1 MPTPHHA
8 EAGQALLLILG
19 ALTAV
24 LIGATVLGGVAQ
36 AIGRRGDSQRAAD
49 LAALAAARALRTAY
63 PRVFEPAEIG
73 GRPNAAHLER
83 DAYVALGRRVAIETA
98 RRNGADDADV
108 DFPGAALA
116 PLRVRVRVRA
126 RIRLGPGASVDGGA
140 EAEAALAPPGTVP
153 SGGVAG
159 AGEYSGPLAYRQGK
173 PMRPDVA
180 EAFDRMESAAAA
192 DGVQLIINSAFRTNA
207 EQAALFAA
215 HPDPKWVAPPGQSLH
230 RLGTELDL
238 GPSGAYGWLAAHAPR
253 FHFVQRYSWE
263 PWHWGFNLNAGT
275 ASVGFGGAGR
285 DDGEATGTLQAFVPA
300 RFAASI
306 SRAAQRWSVA
316 GTLLAAQLYQESH
329 FNPFA
334 RSPAGAQGIA
344 QFMPGTARAYGLD
357 DPFDAG
363 RAIDAQAHL
372 MRDLLRQFGSVPLA
386 LAAYNAGPA
395 PVSRCV
401 CVPPIPETQAYV
413 ADILGLLHG
422 AGDALGAGA
431 SGLEVR
437 LVR

>member
-1 MPTPHHA
+1 
-8 EAGQALLLILG
+8 
-19 ALTAV
+19 V
-24 LIGATVLGGVAQ
+24 
-36 AIGRRGDSQRAAD
+36 R
-49 LAALAAARALRTAY
+49 
-63 PRVFEPAEIG
+63 F
-73 GRPNAAHLER
+73 
-83 DAYVALGRRVAIETA
+83 
-98 RRNGADDADV
+98 
-108 DFPGAALA
+108 
-116 PLRVRVRVRA
+116 RVRD
-126 RIRLGPGASVDGGA
+126 RIAVGPGASVDGGA
-140 EAEAALAPPGTVP
+140 DAEAELVPPGTVP
-153 SGGVAG
+153 GLGAPG
-159 AGEYSGPLAYRQGK
+159 AGEYAGPLAFRQGK

-180 EAFDRMESAAAA
+180 QAFDRMEAAAAA
-192 DGVQLIINSAFRTNA
+192 DGVHLMIVSGFRSNA

-238 GPSGAYGWLAAHAPR
+238 GPDAAYGWLARNAER
-253 FHFVQRYSWE
+253 FHFVKRYAWE
-263 PWHWGFNLNAGT
+263 PWHFGFNLNAGT

-285 DDGEATGTLQAFVPA
+285 DDGEAAGTLQAFVPS
-300 RFAASI
+300 RFAPAI

-316 GTLLAAQLYQESH
+316 GTLLAAQLYQESR

-357 DPFDAG
+357 DPFDAA

-372 MRDLLRQFGSVPLA
+372 MRDLLRRFGSVPLA

-395 PVSRCV
+395 PVARCG
-401 CVPPIPETQAYV
+401 CVPEIPETKAYV

-431 SGLEVR
+431 GGLEVR